1 MRLGAM
7 FMDIVKSFFTP
18 PVTEKYPFE
27 KPKTAPRF
35 RGRLHFDPAK
45 CTGCNLCAKD
55 CPADALEIV
64 ILDRAAKRYVARYN
78 IDKCAYCGQ
87 CIQSCK
93 FKCITMPNNDWELAA
108 LSKEKFTAY
117 YGKDDDV
124 ANLMDKLAH
133 PEPIPQ
139 PKG

>member
-7 FMDIVKSFFTP
+7 FMDIFKSFFTP

-35 RGRLHFDPAK
+35 RGRLHFEPTK

-64 ILDRAAKRYVARYN
+64 ILDRAAKR
-78 IDKCAYCGQ
+78 
-87 CIQSCK
+87 
-93 FKCITMPNNDWELAA
+93 
-108 LSKEKFTAY
+108 
-117 YGKDDDV
+117 
-124 ANLMDKLAH
+124 
-133 PEPIPQ
+133 
-139 PKG
+139 